1 MTISVDADAG
11 VEADRGTGPETGP
24 DSDRLPAVDTDP
36 RVAPASPAQRTL
48 WLANRSR
55 GGLGLMSVPVVLR
68 LTGPLDAE
76 ALELALG
83 AVVDHYPSLR
93 TTVEVRKRVL
103 TQVIS
108 PAGALRVPLERPAAG
123 VTPFP
128 DAFDQVREL
137 LTDEPDPKV
146 RPVRAALWRTGPDEH
161 LFVVNI
167 NHLVTDGWSN
177 RLVLS
182 ALGRAYSAI
191 AADRRPE
198 LEPEVTRY
206 ADFATAAAASGD
218 GVSEAGLRYWAD
230 VLRGAR
236 FADLP
241 GADRE
246 LATTVFRAAAP
257 RPPARHL
264 DVQLDPAALDRL
276 REVARERRTTLFVLL
291 MSAFMHGL
299 AARTGQEDLAVGS
312 IFANRPRPEL
322 HGTVGMFANLS
333 VLRARMTDGPNGC
346 VDQLRRA
353 VLGALTHQSVHHATL
368 PYGSGAE
375 VASGSPQNAV
385 FHMIAQP
392 PGTGDDRDLFAG
404 LEPAELAW
412 PDGLASRFELE
423 LVLAQRSGRLT
434 GLLRYAA
441 DRLDAAWVGGV
452 RDGFT
457 DALEVISR

>member
-1 MTISVDADAG
+1 MTISAD
-11 VEADRGTGPETGP
+11 VET
-24 DSDRLPAVDTDP
+24 DTEV

-48 WLANRSR
+48 WLANRTR
-55 GGLGLMSVPVVLR
+55 GGLGLLSVPVVLR

-76 ALELALG
+76 ALERALA
-83 AVVDHYPSLR
+83 AVVDCFGSLR
-93 TTVEVRKRVL
+93 TTVEVRNRAL
-103 TQVIS
+103 TQVIR
-108 PAGALRVPLERPAAG
+108 PAGALGVRLERPAAA
-123 VTPFP
+123 VTPFA

-137 LTDEPDPKV
+137 LLDEPDPKV

-161 LFVVNI
+161 LFVVNV
-167 NHLVTDGWSN
+167 NHLMTDGWSN

-182 ALGRAYSAI
+182 ALGRAYTAI
-191 AADRRPE
+191 VADRRPE
-198 LEPEVTRY
+198 LEPEQTRY
-206 ADFATAAAASGD
+206 ADFAAAAAGSGN
-218 GVSEAGLRYWAD
+218 GVSQAGRRFWAD

-236 FADLP
+236 FAELP
-241 GADRE
+241 GPERE
-246 LATTVFRAAAP
+246 LATTVFRAAGS

-264 DVQLDPAALDRL
+264 DVELDPAALDRL

-312 IFANRPRPEL
+312 IFANRSRPEL

-333 VLRARMTDGPNGC
+333 VLRARITDDPVGC

-375 VASGSPQNAV
+375 IAAGSPQNAV

-392 PGTGDDRDLFAG
+392 PGTGEDRDLFAG
-404 LEPAELAW
+404 LESAELAW

-434 GLLRYAA
+434 GLFRYAA
-441 DRLDAAWVGGV
+441 DRLDADWVGGV
-452 RDGFT
+452 RDAFSS
-457 DALEVISR
+457 AVAVISR